1 LTYYNPGVAPGSTA
15 LPTFNITGDL
25 MPTSTNTYSLG
36 ATGATW
42 KEIVM
47 GPGTLTIV
55 SGSGNTAATL
65 GANLSGIAYTQSGF
79 ASPFINVGP
88 AIDPNA
94 PVGTVGGWYIGP
106 TGTAGGP
113 DFDLITQQIKP
124 DGSGFTGP
132 LYSLTH
138 VGSTGATG
146 STGAQGAPGTPALA
160 KFNQY
165 LQYSIGYTGNTGTG
179 YTGATGNFGYNAT
192 GIAAG
197 QWNTIST
204 WDIPLTSANNS
215 AVLVNGTSYVFNIQ
229 ATLVTTGPS
238 LEPTGGLQLQFQ
250 NSEGAPFYPDTTA
263 NTVLPCPNNSVNETF
278 ISTGNVIST
287 NMFNF
292 TDTVHVTTGTTN
304 HINVYVNVGHKS
316 GGGGWAPT
324 YYSLFLYINQIN

>member
-1 LTYYNPGVAPGSTA
+1 
-15 LPTFNITGDL
+15 
-25 MPTSTNTYSLG
+25 
-36 ATGATW
+36 
-42 KEIVM
+42 
-47 GPGTLTIV
+47 
-55 SGSGNTAATL
+55 
-65 GANLSGIAYTQSGF
+65 
-79 ASPFINVGP
+79 VGP
-88 AIDPNA
+88 AIDTNA
-94 PVGTVGGWYIGP
+94 PVGTLGGWYIGP
-106 TGTAGGP
+106 TGTAGAA

-146 STGAQGAPGTPALA
+146 STGPMGYTGATGATGAPGTAAVA

-165 LQYSIGYTGNTGTG
+165 LQYSVGYTGNTGTG

-197 QWNTIST
+197 AWTTIST

-229 ATLVTTGPS
+229 ATLVTTGPA

-278 ISTGNVIST
+278 ISAVSTIKT
-287 NMFNF
+287 NMFSF
-292 TDTVHVTTGTTN
+292 TDTVHITTGTTN
-304 HINVYVNVGHKS
+304 HINVYVNVGHKT
-316 GGGGWAPT
+316 GGAVWAPT